1 MPIEFKILDIN
12 PQANVVSVVY
22 YTGETIEVD
31 EEYMDLEEVFDD
43 KGNVVAYSETPR
55 TRKVEKE
62 KECLNNIA
70 TPPVDI
76 ENEEALLAYLRQYG
90 VANYTPPPP
99 PKTQSLIGRRF
110 S

>member
-12 PQANVVSVVY
+12 PQSNVVSVMY
-22 YTGETIEVD
+22 YTGETHEVD
-31 EEYMDLEEVFDD
+31 EEYIDVEEVLDD
-43 KGNVVAYSETPR
+43 KGNVVSHSETPR
-55 TRKVEKE
+55 TRKVERE
-62 KECLNNIA
+62 KEYLNNIA

-76 ENEEALLAYLRQYG
+76 ENEEALLGYLRQYG

-99 PKTQSLIGRRF
+99 PKTRHLIGRRF